1 MTIITKQYTRLKEQF
16 EALADPVK
24 AIKMSAYMK
33 NNFAFY
39 GIPAPER
46 RKQYATI
53 IKDAKKAKHIDWEL
67 LDLAWK
73 QSQREWHYFV
83 CDYLIRLKALV
94 TIDDLPKLDHF
105 IRTQQWWDSI
115 DQLDEIYGELVSRYP
130 ELKQLMLT
138 FSKEPDFWIRR
149 LAINHQLSFKENT
162 DTHLLSQII
171 IANLGSQEFFINKA
185 IGWALRDYSKT
196 NPLWVSD
203 FILTYN
209 KQLSSLSI
217 REASKYL

>member
-1 MTIITKQYTRLKEQF
+1 MTLTTKQYTRLKEQF

-33 NNFAFY
+33 NHFAFY

-46 RKQYATI
+46 RKQYAAI
-53 IKDAKKAKHIDWEL
+53 IKDAKKVKHIDWEL

-73 QSQREWHYFV
+73 QPPREWHYFV

-138 FSKEPDFWIRR
+138 FSKEPYFWIRR
-149 LAINHQLSFKENT
+149 LAINHQSSFKENT

-171 IANLGSQEFFINKA
+171 IANRRSQEFFINKA